1 MVLNLMESYHTED
14 SLEYYLHGT
23 TFVRGFRTLFI
34 LNRQRIQKLAN
45 KCILHGESSNKVSWK
60 FDIKPDD
67 FLKCIKP
74 VKAGT
79 MIYEARGRPE
89 QQVGASIIYIVASAE
104 ADFSWSSFFSQNID
118 RLWVKGV
125 ASASWLMKFFDEI
138 DLSDIIR
145 TRRYVWY

>member
-23 TFVRGFRTLFI
+23 TFVRGFETLFI

-79 MIYEARGRPE
+79 
-89 QQVGASIIYIVASAE
+89 IIY
-104 ADFSWSSFFSQNID
+104 
-118 RLWVKGV
+118 
-125 ASASWLMKFFDEI
+125 
-138 DLSDIIR
+138 
-145 TRRYVWY
+145 